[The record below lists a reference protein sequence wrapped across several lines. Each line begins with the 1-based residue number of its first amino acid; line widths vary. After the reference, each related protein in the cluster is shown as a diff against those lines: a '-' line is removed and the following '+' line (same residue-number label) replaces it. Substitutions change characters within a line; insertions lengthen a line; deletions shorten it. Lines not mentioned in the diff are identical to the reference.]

1 MFTIYLIAMAVTFV
15 ALSVAFYRDL
25 SNPISETEPAMLWR
39 WRRGPAWIFLPILA
53 ALITVI
59 SALWPVAVF
68 YVLCHFAWMA
78 MDQYQVELKMDRRAR
93 ELEELRENTKHLPF
107 EERSRIWL
115 KETLPVVYEHVYGR
129 KS

>member
-39 WRRGPAWIFLPILA
+39 STPAWKYLPCLA
-53 ALITVI
+53 AVITVI
-59 SALWPVAVF
+59 SALWPLAVA
-68 YVLCHFAWMA
+68 YVLYLFAWMA
-78 MDQYQVELKMDRRAR
+78 MDRYQVELKMDRRIR

-115 KETLPVVYEHVYGR
+115 KETQPAVYEHVYGR